1 MGKFVTKFLLIIAWI
16 PVVFFGD
23 LVVGKLYN
31 YFAPEWG
38 KRHLQLTINSYTSEK
53 EINKSKT
60 NIKPYLLY
68 CNSPNFNVNGVK
80 QHNNYGY
87 RNSFDINMSKN
98 ENEFRILCI
107 GGSTTYGAGVVL
119 PQDAWPEQLIELIS
133 ENNLTH
139 LNNKKIRVINGGL
152 EWATSAELLTHFS
165 FKHIHLKPD
174 LVIIHSGGNDL
185 APLWQNN
192 FALDYSHW
200 RELSS
205 SASSTLRPYELN
217 LIRFSNTIKFFYAIW
232 FNSFGYTQANLS
244 LKSKLFEGLSAND
257 VLTNI
262 TTNSTK
268 AYKTNLSNLVT
279 LIQNNGAEA
288 IFFQFY
294 QPSYIEL
301 KNKNPAAFLK
311 AEQNLGENCI
321 SYDESLQKGLARLRD
336 ETLQVCREKK
346 IEFWEIDEN
355 KLPLEYFTDQC
366 HLNKNG
372 QQFKANFIFKNLQ
385 DKRL

>member
-16 PVVFFGD
+16 LVVFLGD

-133 ENNLTH
+133 ENNLKH

-232 FNSFGYTQANLS
+232 FNSFGYSQA
-244 LKSKLFEGLSAND
+244 
-257 VLTNI
+257 I